1 MTNILTL
8 LHKGFSVLKRRI
20 TTQGLRTTLIWVY
33 ARGLPTF
40 TGVPILEYSQVTPH
54 LYVGAQFNKRGK
66 AMLEKQGFTGCIN
79 LRIEKD
85 DAAFGL
91 DLPNY
96 LYLPTIDDT
105 APSIEHLQQGVEF
118 IHRIIGAGGK
128 VYIHCGAGVGRAP
141 TMAAAYLIAKGKTLD
156 EALAMISKVRPFIYV
171 NTLQM
176 EQLRKLE
183 AQYRHAAAPQ
193 VERA

>member
-1 MTNILTL
+1 MTQL
-8 LHKGFSVLKRRI
+8 LAPLQKNLGVLKRRI
-20 TTQGLRTTLIWVY
+20 TTQGLRTTLIWLY

-40 TGVPILEYSQVTPH
+40 TGVPILRYSQVTPQ
-54 LYVGAQFNKRGK
+54 LYVGAQFNQRGK
-66 AMLEKQGFTGCIN
+66 RKLEKLGFTGCVN

-91 DLPNY
+91 DLTNY

-105 APSIEHLQQGVEF
+105 APSIEHLEQGVAF
-118 IHRIIGAGGK
+118 IRHIIHEGGK

-141 TMAAAYLIAKGKTLD
+141 SMAAAYLMAEGKTLD

-171 NTLQM
+171 NALQM
-176 EQLRKLE
+176 DQLRKLE
-183 AQYRHAAAPQ
+183 AQYRQPVEPQ

>member
-1 MTNILTL
+1 MNRLMTKILPPFKNL
-8 LHKGFSVLKRRI
+8 GVLKRRI
-20 TTQGLRTTLIWVY
+20 TTQGMRTTLIWAY

-40 TGVPILEYSQVTPH
+40 TGVPILQFSEVTPH

-66 AMLEKQGFTGCIN
+66 ALLEKQGFTGCIN

-105 APSIEHLQQGVEF
+105 APPSSTSSRAWNLSARSSPRAARSTSTAAQVS
-118 IHRIIGAGGK
+118 GA
-128 VYIHCGAGVGRAP
+128 R
-141 TMAAAYLIAKGKTLD
+141 
-156 EALAMISKVRPFIYV
+156 RPWRLPICSPRGIPW
-171 NTLQM
+171 M
-176 EQLRKLE
+176 K
-183 AQYRHAAAPQ
+183 P
-193 VERA
+193 